1 MTSALINADELHAML
16 GQKGMRLLDAT
27 YGQPPFDRGIE
38 GAIDFDIDKVA
49 DPQAPLAHTLP
60 SPEIFAAHVGTMG
73 IGNND
78 LVVVYD
84 RTGIAMAAARVWWMF
99 RVFGHD
105 NVRILD
111 GGLPAWVSA
120 GYPLML
126 KQNNVSPTSYKAG
139 FRPELFVRQEDILK
153 NLTTSAFTVIDARDP
168 RRYAGEVPEP
178 RAGIDAGHIPQSLN
192 LPFMSLIDPQTGCLL
207 DKDVLAEKIK
217 AAGITP
223 SEKTACSCGSGVT
236 ACVIALAL
244 HEIGH
249 TDAAIY
255 GGSWTEWG
263 GDPAMPKK
271 KGVAP

>member
-1 MTSALINADELHAML
+1 MTSALISADELHGIV
-16 GQKGMRLLDAT
+16 GQAHVRLLDAS

-38 GAIDFDIDKVA
+38 GAIDFDIDTVA

-60 SPEIFAAHVGTMG
+60 SPDIFAAHVGGAG
-73 IGNND
+73 IGNDD
-78 LVVVYD
+78 LVIVYD
-84 RTGIAMAAARVWWMF
+84 RSGIAMAAARVWWMF

-111 GGLPAWVSA
+111 GGLPAWAAA
-120 GYPLML
+120 GYPVVL
-126 KQNNVSPTSYKAG
+126 KKSSVSPAFFKAY
-139 FRPELFVRQEDILK
+139 FRPELFARQQDILN
-153 NLTTSAFTVIDARDP
+153 NLTTPVFTVIDARDP

-178 RAGIDAGHIPQSLN
+178 RAGIEPGHIPQSLN
-192 LPFMSLIDPQTGCLL
+192 LPFMSLINPQTGRML
-207 DKDVLAEKIK
+207 DKAALAEKIM
-217 AAGITP
+217 AAGINL
-223 SEKTACSCGSGVT
+223 SNKTACSCGSGVT

-244 HEIGH
+244 YEIGH

-271 KGVAP
+271 KGVTP